1 MTFRGPPDHPQRQ
14 LLADEV
20 HARPFEPVATP
31 SSAGY
36 LAVLVP
42 EESRAAEL
50 AHLGELAAAF
60 GVPAPQAGAAL
71 WRATL
76 VGGGEAVDGEP
87 RAGDALR
94 IKWERHGEFSGYLF
108 LRRDADERPREGDGR
123 SRVGEG
129 GHDVA
134 AGDDVSLPGASVQ
147 ALWDALPEGWL
158 AGVPGQTLVA
168 AGVTMRRAPEEASA
182 LAAGRAATPSWLT
195 AHFGGQ
201 PVCGARIAN
210 GAGFAYTDFRLRPEE
225 GQVRMLL
232 VDAGFNPRQAGR
244 MLQRL
249 LEIEAYRMLALL
261 ALPIARRL
269 SPRIAAIEGSLM
281 QLTGGI
287 ASDDGRGEELLHELT
302 RLAAEVEG
310 ALAASRFR
318 FGACRA
324 YADLVARRIEEL
336 REGRIEGL
344 QTVQEFMS
352 RRFSPAVATCI
363 TVEQRLH
370 DLSERVSQASSLLAT
385 RVGITREKQNQQLLA
400 SMERRARQQLRL
412 QQTVEGLSVA
422 AILYYVVGLV
432 AYVAKGLEA
441 GGAPVNSSVVV
452 LAAVP
457 VAGLA
462 VIWALRRAHRR
473 LRDV

>member
-1 MTFRGPPDHPQRQ
+1 V
-14 LLADEV
+14 LLPEA
-20 HARPFEPVATP
+20 ARE
-31 SSAGY
+31 G
-36 LAVLVP
+36 
-42 EESRAAEL
+42 EL
-50 AHLGELAAAF
+50 AHLAELARAF
-60 GVPAPQAGAAL
+60 GVAPPQPGDTL

-76 VGGGEAVDGEP
+76 LGAAPG
-87 RAGDALR
+87 AGDGVAAREGAALR
-94 IKWERHGEFSGYLF
+94 LKWERHGEFSGYLF
-108 LRRDADERPREGDGR
+108 LRRDRDDHGGDG
-123 SRVGEG
+123 G
-129 GHDVA
+129 GDA
-134 AGDDVSLPGASVQ
+134 AGGPDGAGASTP
-147 ALWDALPEGWL
+147 APWEALPEGWL

-168 AGVTMRRAPEEASA
+168 VAVAIRRSPPTGAAGSS
-182 LAAGRAATPSWLT
+182 AGRAADAAWL
-195 AHFGGQ
+195 ADHFGGQ
-201 PVCGARIAN
+201 PVCGSSIGN

-225 GQVRMLL
+225 GHVRMLL

-269 SPRIAAIEGSLM
+269 SPRIAAIESALVH
-281 QLTGGI
+281 LTGGI

-324 YADLVARRIEEL
+324 YAELVSRRIEEL
-336 REGRIEGL
+336 RERRIEGL
-344 QTVQEFMS
+344 QTVHEFMS
-352 RRFSPAVATCI
+352 RRFSPAVATCA

-370 DLSERVSQASSLLAT
+370 DLSERVSQASSLLGT
-385 RVGITREKQNQQLLA
+385 RVGIAREKQNQLLLA
-400 SMERRARQQLRL
+400 SMERRARLQLRL

-441 GGAPVNSSVVV
+441 GGAPVDAAVVV

-457 VAGLA
+457 VAGVA
-462 VIWALRRAHRR
+462 VLWALRRAHRR
-473 LRDV
+473 LREP

>member
-1 MTFRGPPDHPQRQ
+1 MTFRRPPDHPQRQ

-31 SSAGY
+31 STAAY
-36 LAVLVP
+36 LAALIP
-42 EESRAAEL
+42 ETERAAEVE
-50 AHLGELAAAF
+50 HLGRLAQAF
-60 GVPAPQAGAAL
+60 GVEPPEPGATL

-76 VGGGEAVDGEP
+76 QMGPSSEGTEAG
-87 RAGDALR
+87 LR
-94 IKWERHGEFSGYLF
+94 LKWERHGEFSGYLF
-108 LRRDADERPREGDGR
+108 LRADGPAHASAAASEVDAAVRAVW
-123 SRVGEG
+123 S
-129 GHDVA
+129 
-134 AGDDVSLPGASVQ
+134 
-147 ALWDALPEGWL
+147 ALPEGWL
-158 AGVPGQTLVA
+158 AAIPGETLVA
-168 AGVTMRRAPEEASA
+168 VGVALRASTPVTEAQKAALGGRAIEAAA
-182 LAAGRAATPSWLT
+182 LA

-201 PVCGARIAN
+201 PVCGASIAN
-210 GAGFAYTDFRLRPEE
+210 GAGQAYTDFRLRAED
-225 GQVRMLL
+225 GYVRMLL
-232 VDAGFNPRQAGR
+232 LDAGFNPRQAGR

-269 SPRIAAIEGSLM
+269 SPRIAAIESALVH
-281 QLTGGI
+281 LTGGI

-324 YADLVARRIEEL
+324 YADLVSRRIDEL

-352 RRFSPAVATCI
+352 RRFSPAVATCAN
-363 TVEQRLH
+363 VEQRLH
-370 DLSERVSQASSLLAT
+370 DLSDRVSQASSLLGT
-385 RVGITREKQNQQLLA
+385 RVGIARERQNQQLLA
-400 SMERRARQQLRL
+400 SMDRRARQQLRL

-432 AYVAKGLEA
+432 GYVAKGLESS
-441 GGAPVNSSVVV
+441 GAPLNASIVV

-457 VAGLA
+457 VAGAA
-462 VIWALRRAHRR
+462 VLWALRRARRR
-473 LRDV
+473 LHDV